1 MEQLIF
7 FHDHAMLVIVLII
20 TLVGFMSVSLVRGG
34 YSGRYLLEYQEVEAI
49 WTVLP
54 GVVLIFLALPSLRL
68 LYLLDEVNDSVLTLK
83 VVGHQWY

>member
-7 FHDHAMLVIVLII
+7 FHDHAMVVIVLIVS
-20 TLVGFMSVSLVRGG
+20 LVGFMFFSLVFGSYG
-34 YSGRYLLEYQEVEAI
+34 GRYLLEYQEVEAV

-68 LYLLDEVNDSVLTLK
+68 LYLLDEINDSVLTLK
-83 VVGHQWY
+83 VVGHQ